1 MALTT
6 EPGLRQASSAYRDLP
21 FEDMLDVLDMYDPGS
36 TPLFTMARREKELGN
51 TEFWHEVDSWNPPQG
66 ALGYGDAY
74 PLQVASEVMDVTM
87 NRRKIGNGGQTFRQ
101 GYGSGWVAEKVPVM
115 TGTGRGFRKT
125 GSVRAMVMLKQSIE
139 CAMASFDQT
148 FNLDQGGL
156 NGPLMASIK
165 SLVDH
170 NNSYA
175 SANAA
180 VLGVPSDLH
189 YAPVAACAAGVL
201 ADTFSQNLL
210 QNALLALRQATQRNG
225 TYWYLC
231 GLGLRQAVTGLIK
244 PMALQGAAG
253 AVAGQM
259 NTYTQE
265 MKDTKLGAR
274 IDVVYTDYGTLM
286 IKETDFIGTTTTDAN
301 GNAIANGAAGRVNR
315 AFVSKPNYGLIV
327 SQDKLALRFGVGFET
342 DELGHDGGGVTK
354 LLRTYCGVVVL
365 NPMGFGFHALT

>member
-21 FEDMLDVLDMYDPGS
+21 FEDMLDVLDMYDPAS

-66 ALGYGDAY
+66 AIGTGDNY
-74 PLQVASEVMDVTM
+74 PLQAGTEVMDVIA
-87 NRRKIGNGGQTFRQ
+87 NRRKIGNGGQAFRQ
-101 GYGSGWVAEKVPVM
+101 GYGSGWIAEKVPIM
-115 TGTGRGFRKT
+115 PGTGRGFRKT

-139 CAMASFDQT
+139 CMMASFDQT
-148 FNLDQGGL
+148 FNVDQGGAT
-156 NGPLMASIK
+156 GGVAAGIK

-170 NNSYA
+170 NLSYA
-175 SANAA
+175 NPNAA

-189 YAPVAACAAGVL
+189 YAPAGACAVGAM

-244 PMALQGAAG
+244 PMALQAAVG
-253 AVAGQM
+253 AVPGQM
-259 NTYTQE
+259 NTFTQE
-265 MKDTKLGAR
+265 MKDTKLGSR
-274 IDVVYTDYGTLM
+274 IDVVYTDYGTFL
-286 IKETDFIGTTTTDAN
+286 IKDTDFIGTTTTDNN
-301 GNAIANGAAGRVNR
+301 GNVTAVRANRV
-315 AFVSKPNYGLIV
+315 FMSKPNYGLII
-327 SQDKLALRFGVGFET
+327 SQDKLALRFGTGFET

-354 LLRTYCGVVVL
+354 LLRTYCGPVVL